1 MSHQT
6 FKSVFISDLH
16 IGSDITNYNALFKFL
31 KEIKTQKLYLVGDII
46 YRNCANNDSRLIE
59 FLDILESREFEVI
72 YILGNHELSTE
83 DGLPEPI
90 NSKKFLKRAIHKA
103 KCGDIL
109 VEHGNSYDK
118 KDKLLQFLKSIAR
131 KTQIRKEHKYQTIK
145 KAIKRRLDKYL
156 KIIAKNT
163 LNGSF
168 SHYMILRAKK
178 NRCKV
183 VICGHFHKPYTAKK
197 YGIKY
202 FNCGDWIDSCTY
214 VAQSLD
220 GKLELKRY
228 KC

>member
-1 MSHQT
+1 MPHQT

-46 YRNCANNDSRLIE
+46 QRNCENDDRRLIE
-59 FLDILESREFEVI
+59 FLNILDSRDFEVI
-72 YILGNHELSTE
+72 YILGNHELSTG
-83 DGLPEPI
+83 DGLPAPI
-90 NSKKFLKRAIHKA
+90 KDRDFVKRIICKA

-109 VEHGNSYDK
+109 VEHGDGYDK
-118 KDKLLQFLKSIAR
+118 KDKMLQFLKSIAR
-131 KTQIRKEHKYQTIK
+131 KTQIRKEHNYQTIK
-145 KAIKRRLDKYL
+145 KAIKRRLDKCL
-156 KIIAKNT
+156 KTIAKNT

-168 SHYMILRAKK
+168 SKYMILKAKK
-178 NRCKV
+178 NRCKA
-183 VICGHFHKPYTAKK
+183 VICGHFHKPYTTAK

-202 FNCGDWIDSCTY
+202 YNCGDWIDSCTY

-228 KC
+228 R